1 MIERGSIVGHS
12 VKRIDAMEK
21 ALGKS
26 QFAADLKME
35 NMLYA
40 KVLRSSYAHAK
51 IKSINTKKAESLSG
65 VVAVLTS
72 KDVPGKN
79 GYGIIFKDQPVLAG
93 DKVRYY
99 GDAVALVAAETTEIA
114 LEALR
119 LIEIDYEELPAVFSP
134 DEAMEE
140 DAPKVHEQNILLYR
154 KIRKGNVD
162 QALENSCIIASNEYK
177 TQSIEHCYIEPE
189 AGMAFMDGD
198 TVVVKVATQNPHYD
212 RKDVALNLGLPLSK
226 IRIIQTTTGG
236 GFGGKLDISVQCH
249 LALLALKT
257 KRPVKMVYHREES
270 FIASA
275 KRHPMIISYTTG
287 ADKEGNLTAVKVRI
301 ICDTGAYASYGSA
314 TMGRAMVHATGPYS
328 VPNVNIDAYCVYTNN
343 PVAGAMRGFGVPQVA
358 FAHESQM
365 DRIAEKVG
373 ISPFEIRFKN
383 ALKKNSYT
391 ATGQQL
397 HNSVG
402 IIETLNKAREKAME
416 VFCREEGM

>member
-40 KVLRSSYAHAK
+40 KVLRSSYAHAI
-51 IKSINTKKAESLSG
+51 IKGINTKKAESLPG
-65 VVAVLTS
+65 VIAVLTS
-72 KDVPGKN
+72 MDVPGKN

-99 GDAVALVAAETTEIA
+99 GDAVALAAAETTEIA
-114 LEALR
+114 QEALR
-119 LIEIDYEELPAVFSP
+119 LIEVEYEELPAVFSP
-134 DEAMEE
+134 NEAMEE

-154 KIRKGNVD
+154 KIRKGNVE
-162 QALENSCIIASNEYK
+162 QALENSCIIVSNEYK

-189 AGMAFMDGD
+189 AGMAYMDGD
-198 TVVVKVATQNPHYD
+198 TVVVKVSTQNPHYD

-257 KRPVKMVYHREES
+257 GRPVKMVYDREET

-275 KRHPMIISYTTG
+275 KRHPMTISYTTG

-301 ICDTGAYASYGSA
+301 ICDTGAYASYGTA
-314 TMGRAMVHATGPYS
+314 TTVRAMVHATGPYV
-328 VPNVNIDAYCVYTNN
+328 VPNVSIDAYCVYTNN

-373 ISPFEIRFKN
+373 ISPFEIRLKN

-402 IIETLNKAREKAME
+402 IIETLKQAREKAME
-416 VFCREEGM
+416 VFCREGGM